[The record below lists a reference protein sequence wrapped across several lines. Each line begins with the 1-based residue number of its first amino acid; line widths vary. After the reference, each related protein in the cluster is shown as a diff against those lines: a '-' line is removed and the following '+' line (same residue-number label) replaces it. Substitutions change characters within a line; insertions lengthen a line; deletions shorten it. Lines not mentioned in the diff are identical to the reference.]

1 MGLDWTLPGERRIFY
16 VFILI
21 VIIYIYSGGN
31 SSGVQMV
38 NLCKRDWGTFII
50 FPVADSFLY
59 SFSPLINNHSHPPTH
74 QTPPQ
79 KSHSFSSPPYNHL
92 LRNFQPYYLLNSHF
106 TITQIIVFYSISP
119 SPFILWHSDGF

>member
-21 VIIYIYSGGN
+21 VIIYSGGN

-38 NLCKRDWGTFII
+38 NLCKRDRGTFII

-74 QTPPQ
+74 QTSPQ
-79 KSHSFSSPPYNHL
+79 KSHSFSSPPYNPL
-92 LRNFQPYYLLNSHF
+92 LHNFQPYYLLHSHF